1 MIPFS
6 DHHLRADL
14 RSPPDVDL
22 DPFGFLESIDD
33 DIEISADLERFVVLN
48 RLFRQ
53 KKKKKKK
60 KKKVLTYPSSI
71 NTFRQL
77 KQNEKG
83 EWVLEKKVNPR
94 FYSFLVG
101 KSAMTKKQI
110 ERFGK

>member
-1 MIPFS
+1 MEESFECLFFSFLFSLIPFS

-33 DIEISADLERFVVLN
+33 DIEISADLERFVVVLN

-60 KKKVLTYPSSI
+60 GIDLSI
-71 NTFRQL
+71 
-77 KQNEKG
+77 
-83 EWVLEKKVNPR
+83 
-94 FYSFLVG
+94 FYQYF
-101 KSAMTKKQI
+101 
-110 ERFGK
+110 